1 MKAIQSVVYALFKV
15 NIFANA
21 SAKSYSSMAG
31 SASKAKKETQQL
43 AGIHDEL
50 NNIQNNDDSDS
61 GSESDGG
68 VAPNFDLS
76 NVNSQMS
83 SVAQKIYDFFKPL
96 KDSWDMYG
104 QTVIEAFK
112 SAFDGIGLTVSV
124 MWSSVE
130 SIFTNGTIF
139 SIIAN
144 ILNSIG
150 EIGNAWAN
158 AWTNDNNGTEII
170 QGIVNIINDLTNA
183 ILNLVSSTGFQSF
196 LNGIISAF
204 TGIVQFLEP
213 VVSGFIEMSGIIIE
227 IVMSTI
233 GDLLTLI
240 GDTLQAIG
248 QNETAVTILRA
259 VGEAIAIIVAGIIAW
274 NVAQLVLNG
283 LMGLFALLTSP
294 ITWIVIA
301 ITAIIAIIVLC
312 IQHWNEICEVV
323 SNVVNAIVE
332 FIQELWNNVSFIFEA
347 IWEVI
352 STILGFIWNMFM
364 TVFEAIWNIVSPIL
378 NAIWQIISTIF
389 QAIWNII
396 SSILGSIWNVFSQV
410 FNWIWELTSKIFQGI
425 WNVIS
430 PIITAIWE
438 GIKTALSGIQQVW
451 STIWNTVSNVVR
463 NVWNGIW
470 SCIKGVINTI
480 LGGIEGFVN
489 GVIKGIN
496 FLLSG
501 ISSIAN
507 AVGSLIGLSP
517 INLKINT
524 ISLPRLAKGGVLT
537 KATAVIAGE
546 YSGASTNP
554 EIVTPQNI
562 MEETFDKVMSRY
574 QGNNNE
580 KPIYLTVNVSNKKL
594 GHILLDD
601 LRDMKRQTGN
611 GLEALVGG

>member
-1 MKAIQSVVYALFKV
+1 MQHL
-15 NIFANA
+15 
-21 SAKSYSSMAG
+21 
-31 SASKAKKETQQL
+31 KE
-43 AGIHDEL
+43 
-50 NNIQNNDDSDS
+50 NIQNN
-61 GSESDGG
+61 EI
-68 VAPNFDLS
+68 VIK
-76 NVNSQMS
+76 VNNKD
-83 SVAQKIYDFFKPL
+83 AQKQISQIQKQI
-96 KDSWDMYG
+96 DSLQEKINARQIKLNIIASRIDEI
-104 QTVIEAFK
+104 IEK
-112 SAFDGIGLTVSV
+112 TTKEV
-124 MWSSVE
+124 M
-130 SIFTNGTIF
+130 TNGGNSKNPETQKTIN
-139 SIIAN
+139 SNLLQNKEYSSPIPQEITMYNEQLSEAKNKISQLKQEITKTVTVKVDKNGDIIVQN
-144 ILNSIG
+144 L
-150 EIGNAWAN
+150 AN
-158 AWTNDNNGTEII
+158 AFNNLLGA
-170 QGIVNIINDLTNA
+170 INN
-183 ILNLVSSTGFQSF
+183 VVQSEGFQSWLKWCSDMF
-196 LNGIISAF
+196 REITEKIVSIDWQPFINGLTQIG
-204 TGIVQFLEP
+204 T
-213 VVSGFIEMSGIIIE
+213 
-227 IVMSTI
+227 TI
-233 GDLLTLI
+233 GSIALEVLSNLVDIFKWLIENQSVAEILL
-240 GDTLQAIG
+240 
-248 QNETAVTILRA
+248 
-259 VGEAIAIIVAGIIAW
+259 AIAIAIGIVSTVLGVLSAVMTVLTPISTALGISIGWLVVIIVGIIA
-274 NVAQLVLNG
+274 V
-283 LMGLFALLTSP
+283 
-294 ITWIVIA
+294 ITL
-301 ITAIIAIIVLC
+301 IVLA
-312 IQHWNEICEVV
+312 IMNWDIIMKALADTWNWICEVV
-323 SNVVNAIVE
+323 SNVVNAIVV